1 MAKEKLNEY
10 GLTKEEMAEI
20 KRGEEL
26 IEVTLFKDND
36 KYKEDV
42 YVAVGGK
49 NCVIKRGVPV
59 KIKRKYYLA
68 LKQSNAQDD
77 SSAGISVLFQLDAK
91 IIQRI
96 KPDLLAD
103 T

>member
-77 SSAGISVLFQLDAK
+77 AAAK
-91 IIQRI
+91 LMEAACE
-96 KPDLLAD
+96 K
-103 T
+103 

>member
-77 SSAGISVLFQLDAK
+77 AAAKLMDAACEK
-91 IIQRI
+91 
-96 KPDLLAD
+96 
-103 T
+103 

>member
-26 IEVTLFKDND
+26 IEVTLFKDNE

-77 SSAGISVLFQLDAK
+77 AAAKLMDAACEK
-91 IIQRI
+91 
-96 KPDLLAD
+96 
-103 T
+103 